1 MTYLNFMDM
10 YYEHYSEHQA
20 DNRICTGSKV
30 LPYMLER
37 MDPYKIDA
45 LETALQKCRFTRVG
59 EDQDCMI
66 MINVRFKRYYS
77 GCSKAAD
84 AEHVGNEIYTL
95 DRFVHEVLNP
105 FGCFGPMGMEKD
117 YVATMIDAINNEN
130 KHLRKEKKALVAYA
144 KILNEHPEMT
154 DDFIRIWRQNDRAM
168 AIKKIRHMAN
178 ENINELDEQDRES
191 ILIYAPGE
199 RY

>member
-1 MTYLNFMDM
+1 
-10 YYEHYSEHQA
+10 
-20 DNRICTGSKV
+20 
-30 LPYMLER
+30 
-37 MDPYKIDA
+37 MDPYRIDA
-45 LETALQKCRFTRVG
+45 LEAALQERRFTRVG

-66 MINVRFKRYYS
+66 MINVKFKRYYS

-95 DRFVHEVLNP
+95 DRFVHEVFNP
-105 FGCFGPMGMEKD
+105 FGCFGPICSEKD
-117 YVATMIDAINNEN
+117 YVNTMIGAINDEN

-144 KILNEHPEMT
+144 KILDEHPEMI

-168 AIKKIRHMAN
+168 AIKKIRSMAN
-178 ENINELDEQDRES
+178 ENINGLDEQGRKS
-191 ILIYAPGE
+191 ILYYAPGE